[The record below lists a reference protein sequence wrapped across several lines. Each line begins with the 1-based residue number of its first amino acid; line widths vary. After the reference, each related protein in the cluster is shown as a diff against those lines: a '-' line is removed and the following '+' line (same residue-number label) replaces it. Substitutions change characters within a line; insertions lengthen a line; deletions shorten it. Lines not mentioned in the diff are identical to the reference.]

1 MSNLRNHLSICAAA
15 LALLPTLALAD
26 ESTPHQARGHEKRM
40 DEIEVTAN
48 PLGTSSAEAAKPAAV
63 IAGGELEDRRRGTI
77 GETVSEEAGV
87 QSSYFGPGVGRPVI
101 RGQDGARVQ
110 VLSGGTGALDASTV
124 SVDHAL
130 TIEPF
135 VAEQIEVLKGPSTL
149 FYGAGAIGGV
159 VNVVDGRIP
168 DQLQT
173 EGVSGRAEL
182 SGDTGSAMRGGVA
195 RIDAT
200 AGQFAIHGD
209 AFLREADNVEA
220 PGTEDGEIENSAIET
235 SGGAI
240 GGVAY
245 ADGGN
250 GFVGLA
256 LSGYNS
262 LYGIPGGAHEH
273 DDGEAHDAEAEAVR
287 IDMSQTRIDLKAG
300 VDGPIRGVEK
310 TVFKFTRNDYE
321 HAELE
326 GDAVGTR
333 FENEA
338 YEARLELNLKPLGAW
353 TGAVG
358 LQASQRDLSAI
369 GEEAFVPANRTD
381 NFGIFLIERADF
393 APWSVEL
400 GLRHDRQDVDAGPDA
415 RAGHDAVSLSLAG
428 LYAINE
434 QWQWS
439 LSIDRAERA
448 PTAEELFSYGPHI
461 ATQSFEVGQA
471 GLETETAQQFET
483 GLRYRGERF
492 EAKAQ
497 IYRNDFSDFIYLAAT
512 GAIEDDLPVRQWS
525 QADATFTGY
534 EIEAKALL
542 ADNDAGRFDLRLFSD
557 SVDAEFD
564 DGSPLPRIAPQRL
577 GAGLEWQFGAWHAR
591 LGAIRT
597 AEQSDVSEFET
608 ATPGYTLVN
617 AHVSY
622 AFLSGETEWEA
633 FIDGSNLTDR
643 EAHVHTSFLKDN
655 APLPGRNL
663 RFGLRSYF

>member
-1 MSNLRNHLSICAAA
+1 MTRSSVHPLSLAIA
-15 LALLPTLALAD
+15 LALLPMLAAAD
-26 ESTPHQARGHEKRM
+26 ESKPHKGRGHEKRM

-48 PLGTSSAEAAKPAAV
+48 PLGTSSAEAAKPALV
-63 IAGGELEDRRRGTI
+63 LAGGELEDRRRGTI

-168 DQLQT
+168 DALT
-173 EGVSGRAEL
+173 EEGVSGRAEL
-182 SGDTGSAMRGGVA
+182 SGDTGSNLRGGVA
-195 RIDAT
+195 RVDAT
-200 AGQFAIHGD
+200 AGQFALHAD
-209 AFLREADNVEA
+209 AFKRDADNVEA
-220 PGTEDGEIENSAIET
+220 PGTENGEIGNSAIET

-240 GGVAY
+240 GGVAF

-256 LSGYNS
+256 LSGYNN
-262 LYGIPGGAHEH
+262 LYGIPGAAHVH
-273 DDGEAHDAEAEAVR
+273 ADGEAHDAEAEAVR
-287 IDMSQTRIDLKAG
+287 VDMNQSRIDLKAG

-321 HAELE
+321 HVELE
-326 GDAVGTR
+326 GDEVGTR

-338 YEARLELNLKPLGAW
+338 YEARLELNLKPIGVW
-353 TGAVG
+353 TGAAGV
-358 LQASQRDLSAI
+358 QASQRDLSAI
-369 GEEAFVPANRTD
+369 GAEAFVPSNRTD
-381 NFGIFLIERADF
+381 DLGLFLIERAQF
-393 APWSVEL
+393 GPWSVEA
-400 GLRHDRQDVDAGPDA
+400 GLRHDRQDVETDLV
-415 RAGHDAVSLSLAG
+415 RADHDAMSLSLAG
-428 LYAINE
+428 LYDINA

-448 PTAEELFSYGPHI
+448 PTAEELFSYGAHI
-461 ATQSFEVGQA
+461 ATQSFEVGDA
-471 GLETETAQQFET
+471 TLDTETAQQFET
-483 GLRYRGERF
+483 GLRYRGERV

-497 IYRNDFSDFIYLAAT
+497 VYRNDFSDFIYLAAT
-512 GAIEDDLPVRQWS
+512 GASEDDLPVRQWS
-525 QADATFTGY
+525 QADAVFTGY

-542 ADNDAGRFDLRLFSD
+542 ADNDAGRFDLRLFTD
-557 SVDAEFD
+557 GVNAEFD
-564 DGSPLPRIAPQRL
+564 DGANLPRIAPARH
-577 GAGLEWQFGAWHAR
+577 GAGLEWQYGAWHAR
-591 LGAIRT
+591 LGAIRYNAQNDV
-597 AEQSDVSEFET
+597 AELET
-608 ATPGYTLVN
+608 PTPGYTLVN

-622 AFLSGETEWEA
+622 AFQSGETEWEA
-633 FIDGSNLTDR
+633 FVDGNNLTNQ

-663 RFGLRSYF
+663 RFGIRSYF

>member
-1 MSNLRNHLSICAAA
+1 M
-15 LALLPTLALAD
+15 PTLARHPLCFAITLAFVPLLATAD
-26 ESTPHQARGHEKRM
+26 ESKPHQARGHEKRM

-48 PLGTSSAEAAKPAAV
+48 PLRTSSAEAAKPASV
-63 IAGGELEDRRRGTI
+63 LAGGELEDRRRGTI
-77 GETVSEEAGV
+77 GETVSEETGV

-168 DQLQT
+168 DQLQQ

-182 SGDTGSAMRGGVA
+182 SGDSGSNMRGGVA

-200 AGQFAIHGD
+200 AGLFALHAD
-209 AFLREADNVEA
+209 AFLRDADNVEA

-245 ADGGN
+245 ADGGH
-250 GFVGLA
+250 GFLGMA

-273 DDGEAHDAEAEAVR
+273 EAGDAHDAEAEAVR
-287 IDMSQTRIDLKAG
+287 IDMSQTRIDFKAG
-300 VDGPIRGVEK
+300 VDGPFRGVEK

-321 HAELE
+321 HVELE
-326 GDAVGTR
+326 GDEIGTR

-338 YEARLELNLKPLGAW
+338 HEARLELNLEAIGAW
-353 TGAVG
+353 TGAFGV
-358 LQASQRDLSAI
+358 QASQRDLVAI
-369 GEEAFVPANRTD
+369 GEEAFVPANQTD
-381 NFGIFLIERADF
+381 DLGLFLIERAGF
-393 APWSVEL
+393 GPWSVEA
-400 GLRHDRQDVDAGPDA
+400 GLRYDQQDVVTDLA
-415 RAGHDAVSLSLAG
+415 RADHDAVSFSLAG
-428 LYAINE
+428 LYEINA

-439 LSIDRAERA
+439 LSFDRAERA
-448 PTAEELFSYGPHI
+448 PTAEELFSFGPHI
-461 ATQSFEVGQA
+461 ATQSFEVGDA
-471 GLETETAQQFET
+471 ALDTETAQQFET
-483 GLRYRGERF
+483 GLRFRSERF

-497 IYRNDFSDFIYLAAT
+497 VYHNDFSDFIYLATA
-512 GAIEDDLPVRQWS
+512 GDIEDELPVRVWS
-525 QADATFTGY
+525 QSDAIFTGY
-534 EIEAKALL
+534 EIEARTLL
-542 ADNDAGRFDLRLFSD
+542 ADSEAGRFDLRLFAD
-557 SVDAEFD
+557 AVDAEFD
-564 DGSPLPRIAPQRL
+564 DGSNLPRIAPARF

-591 LGAIRT
+591 LGGIRYQ
-597 AEQSDVSEFET
+597 AQDDIAEFET
-608 ATPGYTLVN
+608 ATPGYTLIN

-622 AFLSGETEWEA
+622 AFQSGETEWEA
-633 FIDGSNLTDR
+633 FVDGNNLTDQ

-663 RFGLRSYF
+663 RFGIRSYF

>member
-1 MSNLRNHLSICAAA
+1 MTPMSIRPLSLAIA
-15 LALLPTLALAD
+15 LALLPMLATAD
-26 ESTPHQARGHEKRM
+26 ESKPHKGRGHEKRM

-48 PLGTSSAEAAKPAAV
+48 PLGTSSAEAAKPAV
-63 IAGGELEDRRRGTI
+63 VLAGGELEDRRRGTI

-110 VLSGGTGALDASTV
+110 VLSGGTGSLDASTV

-168 DQLQT
+168 DALT
-173 EGVSGRAEL
+173 EEGVSGRAEL
-182 SGDTGSAMRGGVA
+182 SGDTGSNMRGGVA
-195 RIDAT
+195 RLDAT
-200 AGQFAIHGD
+200 AGQYAIHAD
-209 AFLREADNVEA
+209 AFQRDADNVEA
-220 PGTEDGEIENSAIET
+220 PGTADGEIENSAIET

-240 GGVAY
+240 GGVAF

-256 LSGYNS
+256 LSGYNN

-273 DDGEAHDAEAEAVR
+273 AAGEEHDADAEAVR
-287 IDMSQTRIDLKAG
+287 IDMNQSRIDLKAG

-321 HAELE
+321 HVELE
-326 GDAVGTR
+326 GDEVGTR

-338 YEARLELNLKPLGAW
+338 YEARLELNLKPIGAW
-353 TGAVG
+353 TGAAGV
-358 LQASQRDLSAI
+358 QASQRDLSAI
-369 GEEAFVPANRTD
+369 GAEAFVPSNQTD
-381 NFGIFLIERADF
+381 DLGLFLIERAQF
-393 APWSVEL
+393 GPWSVEA
-400 GLRHDRQDVDAGPDA
+400 GLRHGQQDVETDLV
-415 RAGHDAVSLSLAG
+415 RADHDAVSLSLAG
-428 LYAINE
+428 LYDINAR
-434 QWQWS
+434 WQWS

-448 PTAEELFSYGPHI
+448 PTAEELFSHGPHI
-461 ATQSFEVGQA
+461 ATQSFEVGDA
-471 GLETETAQQFET
+471 ALDTETAQQFET
-483 GLRYRGERF
+483 GLRYRGERI

-497 IYRNDFSDFIYLAAT
+497 VYRNDFSDFIFLSAT
-512 GAIEDDLPVRQWS
+512 GEVEDDLPVRQWS
-525 QADATFTGY
+525 QADAVFTGY
-534 EIEAKALL
+534 EIEAKTLL
-542 ADNDAGRFDLRLFSD
+542 ADNDAGRFDLRLFND
-557 SVDAEFD
+557 GVNAEFD
-564 DGSPLPRIAPQRL
+564 DGTNLPRIAPARH
-577 GAGLEWQFGAWHAR
+577 GAGLEWQYGAWHAR
-591 LGAIRT
+591 LGAIRYNAQNDV
-597 AEQSDVSEFET
+597 AELET
-608 ATPGYTLVN
+608 PTPGYTLVN

-622 AFLSGETEWEA
+622 AFQSGETEWEA
-633 FIDGSNLTDR
+633 FVDGNNLTDQ

-663 RFGLRSYF
+663 RFGIRSYF

>member
-1 MSNLRNHLSICAAA
+1 MSKCHPRPLSIAIT
-15 LALLPTLALAD
+15 LALLPWLVSAE
-26 ESTPHQARGHEKRM
+26 ESAPHKARGHEKRM

-63 IAGGELEDRRRGTI
+63 LAGGELEDRRRGTI
-77 GETVSEEAGV
+77 GETVSEETGV

-130 TIEPF
+130 TVEPF
-135 VAEQIEVLKGPSTL
+135 IAEQIEVLKGPSTL

-168 DQLQT
+168 DALRE
-173 EGVSGRAEL
+173 EGISGRAEL
-182 SGDTGSAMRGGVA
+182 SGDTGANQRGGVA
-195 RIDAT
+195 RVDAT
-200 AGQFAIHGD
+200 AGQFALHAD

-245 ADGGN
+245 ADDGN

-256 LSGYNS
+256 LSGYNN
-262 LYGIPGGAHEH
+262 LYGIPGGAHAH
-273 DDGEAHDAEAEAVR
+273 DEGEAHDAEAEAVR
-287 IDMSQTRIDLKAG
+287 IDMNQSRIDLKAG

-321 HAELE
+321 HVELE
-326 GDAVGTR
+326 GDEVGTR

-338 YEARLELNLKPLGAW
+338 YEARFELNLKPLGAW
-353 TGAVG
+353 TGALGV
-358 LQASQRDLSAI
+358 QASQRDLAAI

-381 NFGIFLIERADF
+381 DLGLFLIERAGF
-393 APWSVEL
+393 GPWSVEA
-400 GLRHDRQDVDAGPDA
+400 GLRYDQQEVDAGAGA
-415 RAGHDAVSLSLAG
+415 RAEHDAVSFSLAG
-428 LYAINE
+428 LYDLNA

-439 LSIDRAERA
+439 LSFDRAERA

-461 ATQSFEVGQA
+461 ATQSFEIGQA
-471 GLETETAQQFET
+471 ALDTETAQQFET

-497 IYRNDFSDFIYLAAT
+497 VYRNDFSDFIYLAAT
-512 GAIEDDLPVRQWS
+512 GDSEDELPVRQWS

-534 EIEAKALL
+534 ELEAKAML
-542 ADNDAGRFDLRLFSD
+542 ADNDAGRFDLRLFTD
-557 SVDAEFD
+557 AVDAEFD
-564 DGSPLPRIAPQRL
+564 DGTNLPRIAPQRY
-577 GAGLEWQFGAWHAR
+577 GAGLEWQYGAWHAR
-591 LGAIRT
+591 LGAIRY
-597 AEQSDVSEFET
+597 AAQNDVAAFET

-622 AFLSGETEWEA
+622 AFLSGATEWEA
-633 FIDGSNLTDR
+633 FIDGNNLGDQ
-643 EAHVHTSFLKDN
+643 EARVHTSFLKDN
-655 APLPGRNL
+655 APLPGRNI
-663 RFGLRSYF
+663 RFGIRSYF